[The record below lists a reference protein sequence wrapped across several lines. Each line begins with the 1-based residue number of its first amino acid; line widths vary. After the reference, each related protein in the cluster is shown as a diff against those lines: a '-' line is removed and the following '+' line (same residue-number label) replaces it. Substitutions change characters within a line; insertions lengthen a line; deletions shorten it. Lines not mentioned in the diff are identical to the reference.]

1 MSTIKGLKAKILEA
15 ANAAFQNKT
24 FIKFDGMFLFLFS
37 SPIYMLK
44 VISEVQEALN
54 VVVDGQETSL
64 KVQLAIKD
72 SIDELAKSTKPKSRE
87 GMVYL
92 EADLTFS
99 LTDTQQIGRSKS
111 STSIRRILT
120 RCPILLRHSNIIGS

>member
-24 FIKFDGMFLFLFS
+24 FIKFDGGFLFLFS
-37 SPIYMLK
+37 SRTYMLNA
-44 VISEVQEALN
+44 ISEVQEALN

-72 SIDELAKSTKPKSRE
+72 SIDELAKGTKPKSRE

-92 EADLTFS
+92 EPKS
-99 LTDTQQIGRSKS
+99 RSS
-111 STSIRRILT
+111 
-120 RCPILLRHSNIIGS
+120 H

>member
-24 FIKFDGMFLFLFS
+24 FIKFDGMFWFVFRSL
-37 SPIYMLK
+37 IYMLK

-87 GMVYL
+87 GMIYL
-92 EADLTFS
+92 E
-99 LTDTQQIGRSKS
+99 QI
-111 STSIRRILT
+111 
-120 RCPILLRHSNIIGS
+120 

>member
-1 MSTIKGLKAKILEA
+1 MPLFKIRHLLSLTVCC
-15 ANAAFQNKT
+15 FS
-24 FIKFDGMFLFLFS
+24 FS

-87 GMVYL
+87 GMIYL
-92 EADLTFS
+92 EQISVFS
-99 LTDTQQIGRSKS
+99 
-111 STSIRRILT
+111 
-120 RCPILLRHSNIIGS
+120 H